1 MRLECKLLT
10 FLMFL
15 CTLAKAQEG
24 LYYYKEQLA
33 DDPFDDLTYYYVGG
47 SAMNNNVFLGRRA
60 EQTLPYLGAHAGIQ
74 SHTGFYAQIAA
85 FYAPSSHAGQ
95 FDLLQLEAGYDRC
108 FYNYKLLT
116 GAYFNFNSY
125 NANSPSIMGSIQ
137 QSFSLYM
144 LWRGEAV
151 RPQLTFT
158 SLQSNG
164 SDAIIT
170 LSLDHLFRLR
180 DNNVHF
186 FPGIAFN
193 FGTQFYYDSYLK
205 NKYKRTFT
213 SVAPTAFITDIGAQK
228 PLEIAFNAPILLRTK
243 SCQFNIEPSYIVPL
257 STSKYRWDKGILT
270 ESVGSS
276 IVLNISATYRYER
289 K

>member
-1 MRLECKLLT
+1 MRLKFNLLI
-10 FLMFL
+10 FLLFIY
-15 CTLAKAQEG
+15 TLAKAQEG

-47 SAMNNNVFLGRRA
+47 SAINNNVFLGRRA
-60 EQTLPYLGAHAGIQ
+60 EQTLPYLGIHAGIQ
-74 SHTGFYAQIAA
+74 SHTGFYGQIAA
-85 FYAPSSHAGQ
+85 FYAPSSYAGQ

-108 FYNYKLLT
+108 FFNYKLLT

-125 NANSPSIMGSIQ
+125 NANSPSIKGKIQ

-151 RPQLTFT
+151 RPKLTFT

-170 LSLDHLFRLR
+170 LSLDHLFRMN
-180 DNNVHF
+180 DNNIHF

-193 FGTQFYYDSYLK
+193 FGTQFYYESYLK
-205 NKYKRTFT
+205 NKYKNTFNT
-213 SVAPTAFITDIGAQK
+213 IPPASFLTDIGAQK
-228 PLEIAFNAPILLRTK
+228 PLEIALNAPFILRTK
-243 SCQFNIEPSYIVPL
+243 SCQFNIEPSYIIPL
-257 STSKYRWDKGILT
+257 STSKYRWDKSILT
-270 ESVGSS
+270 ESIGSS